1 MQEGAG
7 DALRAP
13 EDAGV
18 SSYHRLFFRRWKLM
32 EKVKF
37 KVPNMECKSC
47 ANAIEKKLKSM
58 AGVKAVDIDIQKK
71 MISIQHENPNLC
83 QEDLTC
89 AVEDM
94 GYKVQVP

>member
-1 MQEGAG
+1 
-7 DALRAP
+7 
-13 EDAGV
+13 
-18 SSYHRLFFRRWKLM
+18 M

-37 KVPNMECKSC
+37 KVSNMDCKSC
-47 ANAIEKKLKSM
+47 AAVIEKKLKSI
-58 AGVKAVDIDIQKK
+58 AGVKAIDIDLQEKIV
-71 MISIQHENPNLC
+71 SIQHDNPNLC

>member
-1 MQEGAG
+1 
-7 DALRAP
+7 
-13 EDAGV
+13 
-18 SSYHRLFFRRWKLM
+18 M

-37 KVPNMECKSC
+37 KVKNMECKSC
-47 ANAIEKKLKSM
+47 AATIEKKLRSM
-58 AGVKAVDIDIQKK
+58 AGVKAVDINLQEKV
-71 MISIQHENPNLC
+71 ISVTHDNPNLC

>member
-1 MQEGAG
+1 
-7 DALRAP
+7 
-13 EDAGV
+13 
-18 SSYHRLFFRRWKLM
+18 M

-37 KVPNMECKSC
+37 KVKNMECKSC

-58 AGVKAVDIDIQKK
+58 AGVKAVDINLKEKI
-71 MISIQHENPNLC
+71 ISIQHDNPNLC

>member
-1 MQEGAG
+1 
-7 DALRAP
+7 
-13 EDAGV
+13 
-18 SSYHRLFFRRWKLM
+18 M

-37 KVPNMECKSC
+37 KVKNMECKSC
-47 ANAIEKKLKSM
+47 ANVIEKKLKSM
-58 AGVKAVDIDIQKK
+58 AGVKAVDINLKEKI
-71 MISIQHENPNLC
+71 ISIQHDNPNLC

>member
-1 MQEGAG
+1 M
-7 DALRAP
+7 
-13 EDAGV
+13 
-18 SSYHRLFFRRWKLM
+18 K
-32 EKVKF
+32 KVEF

-47 ANAIEKKLKSM
+47 AASIEKKLKSL
-58 AGVKAVDIDIQKK
+58 AGVQAVAVDLQEKIV
-71 MISIQHENPNLC
+71 SIQHDNPNLC

>member
-1 MQEGAG
+1 
-7 DALRAP
+7 
-13 EDAGV
+13 
-18 SSYHRLFFRRWKLM
+18 M

-37 KVPNMECKSC
+37 KVKNMDCKSC
-47 ANAIEKKLKSM
+47 AEVIEKKLRSM
-58 AGVKAVDIDIQKK
+58 AGVKAIDINLQEK
-71 MISIQHENPNLC
+71 IVSITHDNPNLC